1 MNPLILIL
9 GLFVVAQLSVDNKN
23 IECPIVITTSPLIQQ
38 DSTPPNKKRSG
49 VVKVKQLGAPKKT
62 KKISKKEKSSTKKN
76 RSKKTTT
83 VNKAKEPKQ
92 KKEKVVKTPNPSSS
106 KKTKKKKIVKST
118 PKSSATKNAVAKR
131 SKSKVKGL
139 TQEEEV
145 KLLAKTKSIDAKNK
159 IHPES
164 QENCNFAFDVIDEFT
179 GIQKRGLAARPFF
192 SYTPDKY
199 RKFIKED
206 DFIRCEGFLS
216 QSSGGTMALNINFY
230 VASREAKHKFG
241 GIKPNSALV
250 LHPMDGKEFF
260 LMTYKGAKPQVVD
273 NMTYYQCSFA
283 INKSDLKN
291 LRKAE
296 IDQVKIS
303 FQKGFQTYD
312 VFYLDF
318 MIDQF
323 PCFE

>member
-1 MNPLILIL
+1 MNPLIFIL
-9 GLFVVAQLSVDNKN
+9 GLLVIAQLTIDEQTIDHKTTPV
-23 IECPIVITTSPLIQQ
+23 TTSPLLIQQ
-38 DSTPPNKKRSG
+38 DSTPPKRSG
-49 VVKVKQLGAPKKT
+49 VVQVRELGDPKKPKKT
-62 KKISKKEKSSTKKN
+62 PKAKKVSKEKKTPKKN
-76 RSKKTTT
+76 RSEKIATVNQTKVKKT
-83 VNKAKEPKQ
+83 EQ
-92 KKEKVVKTPNPSSS
+92 KKKEKKSTTKKVVKTTTESPNATTVTNNKPK
-106 KKTKKKKIVKST
+106 KKTK
-118 PKSSATKNAVAKR
+118 
-131 SKSKVKGL
+131 GL
-139 TQEEEV
+139 SQEEEV
-145 KLLAKTKSIDAKNK
+145 KLLARAETINAPNK

-164 QENCNFAFDVIDEFT
+164 QENCNFAFDVVDEFT
-179 GIQKRGLAARPFF
+179 GVQKRGLTPRPFF
-192 SYTPDKY
+192 SYTPDEY
-199 RKFIKED
+199 RKFIKEE

-216 QSSGGTMALNINFY
+216 QSSNGTMALNINFY

-241 GIKPNSALV
+241 GIKANSAMI

-260 LMTYKGAKPQVVD
+260 LMTYQGAEPQVVD

-291 LRKAE
+291 LKKAE